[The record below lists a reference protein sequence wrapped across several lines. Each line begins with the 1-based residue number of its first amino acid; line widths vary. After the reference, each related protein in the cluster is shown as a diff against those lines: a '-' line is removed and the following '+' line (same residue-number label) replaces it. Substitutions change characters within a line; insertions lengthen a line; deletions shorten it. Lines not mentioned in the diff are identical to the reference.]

1 MKTTL
6 IVYLVFWLMIIV
18 PLICFNL
25 KKMWIK
31 QPGEPKR
38 FHWKVFITV
47 AVVFVLASA
56 FLFSAYR
63 VTMRVRYEITAEQ
76 YLQYQGEYLTGIR
89 DEDELQNQIAS
100 LQTADF
106 DFESQPSLAYAS
118 AQQVRFQIGDQI
130 TAKYAARGYLPEPDE
145 ANEDNIIYTFCLVDV
160 DGQQAYHY
168 LRMIRQSD
176 DSWKIDA
183 FVPASEQQITA
194 NQRYFANAETG
205 IWYTVS
211 KSAS

>member
-6 IVYLVFWLMIIV
+6 IVYLVFWLMITV

-25 KKMWIK
+25 KKMWKK

-38 FHWKVFITV
+38 FQWKVFITV
-47 AVVFVLASA
+47 AVVFVLSSA

-63 VTMRVRYEITAEQ
+63 VTMRVRYEISAEQ
-76 YLQYQGEYLTGIR
+76 YLTYQGEYLTGIR
-89 DEDELQNQIAS
+89 DEEDLLSQISAMQTEEFDTEL
-100 LQTADF
+100 
-106 DFESQPSLAYAS
+106 QPSLPYSS

-130 TAKYAARGYLPEPDE
+130 TAKYAERGYLPIPDE
-145 ANEDNIIYTFCLVDV
+145 ANQDNIIYTFCLVDI
-160 DGQQAYHY
+160 DGQQAYY
-168 LRMIRQSD
+168 FLRMVRQD
-176 DSWKIDA
+176 DDRWKIDA
-183 FVPASEQQITA
+183 FVLANDQQVSA

-211 KSAS
+211 QSAS